1 MPCGRPVGQDGAG
14 TTDIREGIMGI
25 TLLDML
31 KNNGLITREQF
42 DEALKNRVL
51 YGGKIGTSLIELGY
65 VREDDLARFLSGKLA
80 VPFVDSAR
88 LLAIPPEII
97 DLIPRELALKYRVIP
112 IYRTKKQLNLVMS
125 DPADLKAI
133 DEISFITGFII
144 KPVIAPEVRLVQAL
158 GKYYQYEIEPR
169 YQQIIDRIE
178 QGKEDGQPA
187 ASAVE
192 SLPAQTAVP
201 LSHPSVPEPAELV
214 TDGEEELE
222 EVEVVDEEE
231 WLRRVGHY
239 SIDSASQTLARA
251 EDREEIAEIL
261 MGYLR
266 QEFDRVA
273 LFVIRGDTIT
283 GWKGVRNQEE
293 LKDFDRLVISCNSPS
308 VLKTVAD
315 GQGYYLG
322 AIPDTPMNAVMLD
335 GLGGGRPA
343 AALLLPLIIMGRV
356 VNILYLEGGAKD
368 LGERF
373 VELHRLL
380 AKAALAFEILIFRE
394 KILML

>member
-1 MPCGRPVGQDGAG
+1 
-14 TTDIREGIMGI
+14 MGI

-80 VPFVDSAR
+80 VPFVDSSR

-97 DLIPRELALKYRVIP
+97 GLIPRELALKYMVIP
-112 IYRTKKQLNLVMS
+112 IHRDKKRLFLVMT

-144 KPVIAPEVRLVQAL
+144 KPLIAPEVRLIQAL

-178 QGKEDGQPA
+178 GDKEPA
-187 ASAVE
+187 LPTAPAPVTT
-192 SLPAQTAVP
+192 PAQMAAPPPP
-201 LSHPSVPEPAELV
+201 LPLPEPAPLVSGIEEEL
-214 TDGEEELE
+214 EELE
-222 EVEVVDEEE
+222 EVEVVDDEE
-231 WLRRVGHY
+231 WIRRVGHY
-239 SIDSASQTLARA
+239 SIDSASQSLSRA

-261 MGYLR
+261 MGCLR
-266 QEFDRVA
+266 QDFDRVA
-273 LFVIRGDTIT
+273 LFVTRGDVIT
-283 GWKGVRNQEE
+283 GWKGLRHQED
-293 LKDFDRLVISCNSPS
+293 LKDFDRVVISCDTPS
-308 VLKTVAD
+308 VLKTVAE

-322 AIPDTPMNAVMLD
+322 AIPDTPMNNVMLD
-335 GLGGGRPA
+335 GLGGGKPA
-343 AALLLPLIIMGRV
+343 AALLLPLVIMGRV
-356 VNILYLEGGAKD
+356 VNILYLEGGERD
-368 LGERF
+368 LGDRF
-373 VELHRLL
+373 VELYRLL
-380 AKAALAFEILIFRE
+380 AKTALAFEILIFRE

>member
-1 MPCGRPVGQDGAG
+1 
-14 TTDIREGIMGI
+14 MGI

-65 VREDDLARFLSGKLA
+65 VREEHLARFLSGKLA

-88 LLAIPPEII
+88 LLAISPEII
-97 DLIPRELALKYRVIP
+97 GLIPRELALKYRVIP
-112 IYRTKKQLNLVMS
+112 IYRNKKQLNLVMA

-169 YQQIIDRIE
+169 YQQIIDRME
-178 QGKEDGQPA
+178 KEKEAIHPA
-187 ASAVE
+187 AGVAE
-192 SLPAQTAVP
+192 AIPAIP
-201 LSHPSVPEPAELV
+201 EPEPAPEPIDIPPLPEPAPLV
-214 TDGEEELE
+214 SGSEENLEDIEELE

-239 SIDSASQTLARA
+239 SIDTASQTLSRA
-251 EDREEIAEIL
+251 EDREEIAEII
-261 MGYLR
+261 MGYLKP
-266 QEFDRVA
+266 EFDRVA
-273 LFVIRGDTIT
+273 LFVIRGETIT
-283 GWKGVRNQEE
+283 GWKGVRHQEE
-293 LKDFDRLVISCNSPS
+293 LKDFDRLVISCDSPS
-308 VLKTVAD
+308 VLKTVSD

-335 GLGGGRPA
+335 GLGGGKPA
-343 AALLLPLIIMGRV
+343 AALLLPLVIMGRV
-356 VNILYLEGGAKD
+356 VNILYLEGGEKA
-368 LGERF
+368 LGDRF
-373 VELHRLL
+373 VELYRLL

>member
-1 MPCGRPVGQDGAG
+1 
-14 TTDIREGIMGI
+14 MGI

-88 LLAIPPEII
+88 LLAIPPETIG
-97 DLIPRELALKYRVIP
+97 LIPRELALKYRVIP
-112 IYRTKKQLNLVMS
+112 IHRNKKQLNLVMA

-133 DEISFITGFII
+133 DEIAFITGFII

-178 QGKEDGQPA
+178 REKVASRASTPVTEPA
-187 ASAVE
+187 
-192 SLPAQTAVP
+192 PAQTAIPISPPPP
-201 LSHPSVPEPAELV
+201 LPEPAGPG
-214 TDGEEELE
+214 GEEELE
-222 EVEVVDEEE
+222 EVEIVDEEE

-239 SIDSASQTLARA
+239 SIDSASQSLARA
-251 EDREEIAEIL
+251 EDREEIAAIL
-261 MGYLR
+261 MGYLG

-273 LFVIRGDTIT
+273 LFVVRGDAIT
-283 GWKGVRNQEE
+283 GWKGLRHQEE
-293 LKDFDRLVISCNSPS
+293 LKDFDRLVIGSDSPS
-308 VLKTVAD
+308 VLKTVAE

-335 GLGGGRPA
+335 GLGGGKPT

-356 VNILYLEGGAKD
+356 VNILYLEGGEKD

-380 AKAALAFEILIFRE
+380 AKTALAFEILIFRE

>member
-1 MPCGRPVGQDGAG
+1 
-14 TTDIREGIMGI
+14 MGI

-80 VPFVDSAR
+80 VPFVDAAR
-88 LLAIPPEII
+88 LLAIPPETIL
-97 DLIPRELALKYRVIP
+97 LIPRDLALKYRVIP
-112 IYRTKKQLNLVMS
+112 IHRDKKRLFLVMA

-144 KPVIAPEVRLVQAL
+144 KPVVAPEVRLVQAL
-158 GKYYQYEIEPR
+158 GKYYQCEIDPR
-169 YQQIIDRIE
+169 YRQIIDRME
-178 QGKEDGQPA
+178 REKEPSRPVTPSAEPVPTQAAIPLPSPVLPAPA
-187 ASAVE
+187 A
-192 SLPAQTAVP
+192 PG
-201 LSHPSVPEPAELV
+201 
-214 TDGEEELE
+214 GEEELE
-222 EVEVVDEEE
+222 EVEVVGEEE
-231 WLRRVGHY
+231 WLRRIGHY
-239 SIDSASQTLARA
+239 SIDSASKSLAGA
-251 EDREEIAEIL
+251 EDREEIAATL
-261 MGYLR
+261 MGYLG

-273 LFVIRGDTIT
+273 LFVSRGETIN
-283 GWKGVRNQEE
+283 GWKGLRNQEE
-293 LKDFDRLVISCNSPS
+293 LKDFDRLVISGDPPS
-308 VLKTVAD
+308 VLRTVAE

-343 AALLLPLIIMGRV
+343 AALLLPLVIMGRV
-356 VNILYLEGGAKD
+356 VNILYVEGGEKD